1 MKALFSAENAGEP
14 TALFGNIG
22 NLSNFIFGSAI
33 KVGNTSNRSS
43 ARPENQPQ
51 RGYKTYIKA
60 MKRGVNKTSKGR
72 PPKAVVKVSKAA
84 KNLAE
89 SAGVGDVEMKCRLSP
104 NGTLRLKTNDYRDV
118 DNDYLGYEDEND
130 LDDASRVY

>member
-43 ARPENQPQ
+43 GRPENQTQ

-72 PPKAVVKVSKAA
+72 PPKAAV
-84 KNLAE
+84 LAV
-89 SAGVGDVEMKCRLSP
+89 SAGEGDVEMKCRLSP
-104 NGTLRLKTNDYRDV
+104 NGTLRLKTNEYRDV
-118 DNDYLGYEDEND
+118 DNDYLDYDDEND
-130 LDDASRVY
+130 LDDASRAY